1 MIHKAYEIG
10 IKPAAKLFNTT
21 PKTVRKWNKR
31 PVCQQAGMRRM
42 VLEV

>member
-21 PKTVRKWNKR
+21 PKFVS
-31 PVCQQAGMRRM
+31 GRRDLSANRQ
-42 VLEV
+42 V